1 MISKGEKTP
10 ELHTASHRKIERLGL
25 GKITVTDGYQDIGPA
40 SERTRL

>member
-10 ELHTASHRKIERLGL
+10 ASHRKIERLGL

-40 SERTRL
+40 SERMRL